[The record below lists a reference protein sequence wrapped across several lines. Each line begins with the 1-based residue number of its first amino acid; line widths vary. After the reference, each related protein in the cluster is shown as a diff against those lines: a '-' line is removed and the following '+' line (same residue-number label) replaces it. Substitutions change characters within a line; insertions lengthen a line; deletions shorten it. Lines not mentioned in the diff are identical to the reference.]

1 MKAGAANGAA
11 PGPHG
16 LTRFKPERKEPMMKN
31 YELKNDLTRGAYLND
46 GAAAGRAAS
55 GPRRVSFDGLLTN
68 RVLTGLP
75 GADFARLLPYL
86 EPVELACDENLYFL
100 GDQPEFIYFPESAVV
115 SHLHVLSDGG
125 TIEADMVGREG
136 ITGLTAIF
144 NSHPPE
150 RWTHVTIGGTALRIR
165 AEVMRQEF
173 ARGGPVQQALLTYA
187 ATRLAQVSQRA
198 VCNGL
203 HSVEQRFCSW
213 LLMVHDRAGDERLPL
228 THERIAR
235 HLGTRRAGITELA
248 TELRSRGHISYS
260 RGLIQVTDRRG
271 LEACACECYR
281 VQGLTRQRVS

>member
-1 MKAGAANGAA
+1 M
-11 PGPHG
+11 
-16 LTRFKPERKEPMMKN
+16 TKN
-31 YELKNDLTRGAYLND
+31 YELDYDLTRGTGPDYDPA
-46 GAAAGRAAS
+46 AAAGRAVS
-55 GPRRVSFDGLLTN
+55 GVKRVPFGELLTN
-68 RVLTGLP
+68 RILTALP
-75 GADFARLLPYL
+75 GADFARLLPHL

-100 GDQPEFIYFPESAVV
+100 GDAPEFIYFPEDAVV

-125 TIEADMVGREG
+125 TIESDVVGCEG
-136 ITGLTAIF
+136 MTGLSAVF

-150 RWTHVTIGGTALRIR
+150 RWTKVTIGGSAMRLR
-165 AEVMRQEF
+165 AEAVREEF
-173 ARGGPVQQALLTYA
+173 ARSGAVQRALLSYA

-203 HSVEQRFCSW
+203 HSVEQRLCSW
-213 LLMVHDRAGDERLPL
+213 LLMIHDRAGKDGLPL

-260 RGLIQVTDRRG
+260 RGLIRITNRRG

-281 VQGLTRQRVS
+281 TQSLPRPRAA